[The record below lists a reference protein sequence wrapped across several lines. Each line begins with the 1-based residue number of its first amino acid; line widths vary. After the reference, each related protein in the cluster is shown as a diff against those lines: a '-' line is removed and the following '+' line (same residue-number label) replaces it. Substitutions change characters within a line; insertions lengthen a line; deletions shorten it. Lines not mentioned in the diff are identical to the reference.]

1 VYKFFVNALYVALT
15 RATANLYLIESD
27 TDHRIFKLLEL
38 TPAGKMRVDAKPSS
52 LEDWQKEARKLELQG
67 KQEQVDAIRRD
78 ILRQSPV
85 PWPVFDQTKTT
96 ELLIK
101 VFRDRA
107 PGGKPRQQ
115 LFDIACC
122 HDEPML
128 AVWLARNA
136 GLDAA
141 RQFDRQRSPQGRKSY
156 AAYFSK
162 NFK

>member
-1 VYKFFVNALYVALT
+1 
-15 RATANLYLIESD
+15 
-27 TDHRIFKLLEL
+27 
-38 TPAGKMRVDAKPSS
+38 
-52 LEDWQKEARKLELQG
+52 
-67 KQEQVDAIRRD
+67 
-78 ILRQSPV
+78 
-85 PWPVFDQTKTT
+85 
-96 ELLIK
+96 LIK

-141 RQFDRQRSPQGRKSY
+141 RQFDKQRSAQGRKSY

-162 NFK
+162 NSRCFVPMRQPRMSIVCDEPNAADGGGRAGNVDLVARLADGRAVAEDLDQQLVVFA